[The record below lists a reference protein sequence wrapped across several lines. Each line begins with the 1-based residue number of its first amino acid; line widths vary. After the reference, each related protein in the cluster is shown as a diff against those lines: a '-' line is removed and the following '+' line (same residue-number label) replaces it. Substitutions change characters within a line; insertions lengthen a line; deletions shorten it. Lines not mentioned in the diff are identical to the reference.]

1 MNIDPMMSK
10 ELQES
15 IEPILI
21 SNTFYKNTNFI
32 DSNNLNSLIQRHIFY
47 TIQRVYDLDEREFID
62 FIQRFCFKPL
72 CKFNTFEKETDLNK
86 RLENIVNKL

>member
-32 DSNNLNSLIQRHIFY
+32 NSNNLNSLIQRHMFY
-47 TIQRVYDLDEREFID
+47 TIQRVYDLDEKGFID
-62 FIQRFCFKPL
+62 LIQRFCFKPL